1 MSFIL
6 PKLRFDIKVLLVAE
20 WEVFLRQTLMLTF
33 DVNINV
39 QGDKIEILG
48 SNRYGGTAS
57 IRS

>member
-33 DVNINV
+33 YVNINV